1 MVNTNVRVAVSAQF
15 FVCVIIFFVFSYNLL
30 HTFYGD
36 KDNKK
41 TPKHNTLELILLKIA
56 NFETRIADFETRI
69 AIFCV
74 ICAICER
81 LGKSESKAQ

>member
-1 MVNTNVRVAVSAQF
+1 M
-15 FVCVIIFFVFSYNLL
+15 L

-56 NFETRIADFETRI
+56 NFVRI
-69 AIFCV
+69 
-74 ICAICER
+74 
-81 LGKSESKAQ
+81 